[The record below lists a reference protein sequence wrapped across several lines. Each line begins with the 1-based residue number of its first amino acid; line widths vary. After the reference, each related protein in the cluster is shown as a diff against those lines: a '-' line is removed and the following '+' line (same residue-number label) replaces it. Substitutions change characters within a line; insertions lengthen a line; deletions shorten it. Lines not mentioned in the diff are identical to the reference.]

1 MMNNAF
7 EILGLKPWAG
17 PEEIHAAYR
26 ALAKQCHP
34 DGVQDPEEK
43 KTAQQRMVQLNLAYE
58 EALRLASPRGRVP
71 VTGEVCG
78 EDAIR
83 MAESMLEKGK
93 PENALRQLLRAEDR
107 DARWH
112 FTQGKVLMRMEQYES
127 AHQSLREA
135 IRRDP
140 ENREYRA
147 LALDAAVAQRK
158 AQSPLGKV
166 KKIWKQLKNK

>member
-1 MMNNAF
+1 MNNAF
-7 EILGLKPWAG
+7 EMLGLKPWAS
-17 PEEIHAAYR
+17 PEEVHAAYR
-26 ALAKQCHP
+26 TLAKQCHP

-43 KTAQQRMVQLNLAYE
+43 KTAQERMVRLNLAYE
-58 EALRLASPRGRVP
+58 EALKLSSPRDRAP
-71 VTGEVCG
+71 VTGDLCS
-78 EDAIR
+78 EDAVR

-112 FTQGKVLMRMEQYES
+112 FTQGKVLMQMEQYES

-140 ENREYRA
+140 DNREYRA

-158 AQSPLGKV
+158 ARTPLGKM
-166 KKIWKQLKNK
+166 KKFWKQLSNR